1 MKHLCTTVAGQL
13 RLIIFSMLN
22 KKSNFFCSLQSLAI
36 NTATLDKNKEC
47 GKKMSF
53 FAKYHSVLVVDKF
66 SQKFKN
72 CDIDLKHIYVELFI
86 YILLVVM

>member
-1 MKHLCTTVAGQL
+1 M
-13 RLIIFSMLN
+13 
-22 KKSNFFCSLQSLAI
+22 
-36 NTATLDKNKEC
+36 LDKNKEC

-72 CDIDLKHIYVELFI
+72 CDIDLKHIYVGLFTF
-86 YILLVVM
+86 ILLVVMKQIYRLSVFRKSVSIENKLSCRHFHTLTKCLS

>member
-1 MKHLCTTVAGQL
+1 
-13 RLIIFSMLN
+13 
-22 KKSNFFCSLQSLAI
+22 
-36 NTATLDKNKEC
+36 
-47 GKKMSF
+47 MSF